1 MKMKG
6 KRIIS
11 IIMGLVFSFS
21 VISLVQLNA
30 GAESEQDNSKDMKI
44 GLNVFANDILGGNQD
59 YNLVT
64 SNGTLV
70 DYTVCHFDPA
80 SKTVNQAI
88 NDVYTISNKFKE
100 SDTDFIANFEFQNF
114 NMEATGPD
122 GYSWVDNS
130 DGCHRLSLSP
140 DYLKALAGCENC
152 KGVMIDEFEHAI
164 INRNA
169 SIQLDS
175 KLKFILPA
183 FPLAKTRD
191 AYTQG
196 EYLSGQINSYVGNI
210 KSTGIKSVYGEH
222 VFPVLY
228 HEFAQNGITPN
239 FKSQKESHTTV
250 QYAIAAGAA
259 LEYGMPLSTCIDN
272 WYFNKNPG
280 HSAEEMYQNF
290 VFAYNA
296 GVNEAY
302 SESVSVM
309 TVDSDGRELT
319 DHGRKF
325 MQFCQEYKDKTRSYD
340 ISDYRPEIGIIR
352 YDDTYYGQWLPVVF
366 KGILFGN
373 NRIKPDYRSKEYIK
387 VLNILTNGES
397 ARGGL
402 SWDMFRIASLKKH
415 RSFTTFNSTAVFD
428 HQVKKETLDSLKLCF
443 LCGVYISDDTIK
455 DVRECVQDNGM
466 TVVTTKRF
474 LPKDI
479 LKKVRGPF
487 CEIKDG
493 NGKWLVIDSFDNIF
507 LKSYLKPYLGKKNEI
522 RLTFKDR
529 EVVMQISKDG
539 NSVTVKE

>member
-1 MKMKG
+1 MRIKS

-11 IIMGLVFSFS
+11 SIMCFALSFS
-21 VISLVQLNA
+21 MISLVQTNA
-30 GAESEQDNSKDMKI
+30 VAVDAADDSKDMQI
-44 GLNVFANDILGGNQD
+44 GLNVFANDILKGNQSYD
-59 YNLVT
+59 SVT
-64 SNGTLV
+64 SNGKLV

-88 NDVYTISNKFKE
+88 NDVKTVSEKFKE

-114 NMEATGPD
+114 NQTATGPD

-130 DGCHRLSLSP
+130 NGCHRLSLSP
-140 DYLKALAGCENC
+140 DYLKALANCQNC

-164 INRNA
+164 INKNA

-175 KLKFILPA
+175 KLKYILPV
-183 FPLAKTRD
+183 FPLAKTKD

-196 EYLSGQINSYVGNI
+196 EYLGNQLNSYVSDI
-210 KSTGIKSVYGEH
+210 KSCGIKSVYGEH

-228 HEFAQNGITPN
+228 HKFADNGITPN
-239 FKSQKESHTTV
+239 FKSQKESHTTI

-272 WYFNKNPG
+272 WFFNKNPG

-290 VFAYNA
+290 VFAYYS
-296 GVNEAY
+296 GINEAY
-302 SESVSVM
+302 TESVSVM
-309 TVDSDGRELT
+309 TDDSDGKIIN
-319 DHGRKF
+319 DYGKKF
-325 MQFCQEYKDKTRSYD
+325 MQFCEEYKDKTRSYD

-366 KGILFGN
+366 QGILFGN
-373 NRIKPDYRSKEYIK
+373 NKIKPDYRSKEYIK

-402 SWDMFRIASLKKH
+402 SWNMFKLASLKKH

-443 LCGVYISDDTIK
+443 LCGVYISDETIK
-455 DVRECVQDNGM
+455 DVRDCVQNNGM

-474 LPKDI
+474 LPKE
-479 LKKVRGPF
+479 LAGKVKGSF
-487 CEIKDG
+487 CEINDG
-493 NGKWLVIDSFDNIF
+493 KGKWVVVNSFDNIF

-522 RLTFKDR
+522 RLTFKDE

-539 NSVTVKE
+539 NSFTIKK